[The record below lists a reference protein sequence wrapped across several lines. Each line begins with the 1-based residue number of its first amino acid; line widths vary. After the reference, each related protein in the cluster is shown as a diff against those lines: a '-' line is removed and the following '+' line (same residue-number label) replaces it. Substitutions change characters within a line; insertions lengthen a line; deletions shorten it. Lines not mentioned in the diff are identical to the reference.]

1 VRSTRPVAE
10 AAGDNGQN
18 RGSIMRRGFRSAF
31 FAVLA
36 LSAGLIASLEAH
48 ADKLGD
54 ILSKGVVRITV
65 FADVPPFGMMNAN
78 RELEGFD
85 VDMAK
90 LVAKSL
96 GVKLEL
102 VPVPAAS
109 RIPFLLTDK
118 SDMNIA
124 AMSITA
130 ERARQV
136 MFSAPY
142 ADTALAVYGA
152 KALAVKSG
160 ADLGKNRIAVAKGTT
175 EDLVL
180 SALAPSADIMRTED
194 NATAVQ
200 AYLSGHAQLLAANS
214 VVVVELAKQ
223 NPAKEFDF
231 KFALRRAPAHIT
243 IRRGEHDLLRWLDTL
258 IFQSTLNGDL
268 DELHRKWLGGPMQP
282 LPAL

>member
-1 VRSTRPVAE
+1 MKSFLKKGLGAACALAIGLVA
-10 AAGDNGQN
+10 
-18 RGSIMRRGFRSAF
+18 
-31 FAVLA
+31 
-36 LSAGLIASLEAH
+36 SAGAR
-48 ADKLGD
+48 ADKLAD
-54 ILSKGVVRITV
+54 IISSGVVRVVV
-65 FADVPPFGMMNAN
+65 FADVPPFGSQNAN

-85 VDMAK
+85 IDMAK

-102 VPVPAAS
+102 VPAPAAS

-118 SDMNIA
+118 ADMNIA

-130 ERARQV
+130 ERAKQV
-136 MFSAPY
+136 MYSAPY
-142 ADTALAVYGA
+142 ADTSLAVYGPKNVA
-152 KALAVKSG
+152 IKSA
-160 ADLGKNRIAVAKGTT
+160 ADLGQNKISVAKGTT

-180 SALAPSADIMRTED
+180 SAVAPTSDIMRTED

-200 AYLSGHAQLLAANS
+200 AYLSGQSQLLAANS
-214 VVVVELAKQ
+214 VVVVELAKR
-223 NPAKEFDF
+223 NPSKEFDY

-243 IRRGEHDLLRWLDTL
+243 VRMGEHNLLRWIDTL

>member
-1 VRSTRPVAE
+1 M
-10 AAGDNGQN
+10 
-18 RGSIMRRGFRSAF
+18 IGFRAALAAVIAVSA
-31 FAVLA
+31 ALLA
-36 LSAGLIASLEAH
+36 PLEAR
-48 ADKLGD
+48 ADKLSD
-54 ILSKGVVRITV
+54 IISKGVVRVSV
-65 FADVPPFGMMNAN
+65 FADVPPFGSLNAN

-85 VDMAK
+85 IDMAK
-90 LVAKSL
+90 LVAKAM

-102 VPVPAAS
+102 VQVPAAS
-109 RIPFLLTDK
+109 RIPFLMTDK
-118 SDMNIA
+118 VDMNIA

-130 ERARQV
+130 ERALQV

-142 ADTALAVYGA
+142 ADTSLAVFGSKSLGVA
-152 KALAVKSG
+152 SG
-160 ADLGKNRIAVAKGTT
+160 ADLGKNRIVVAKGTT

-180 SALAPSADIMRTED
+180 TALAPKADIMRTED

-214 VVVVELAKQ
+214 VVVVELAKR
-223 NPAKEFDF
+223 NPDKEFDF

-268 DELHRKWLGGPMQP
+268 DELHRKWLGGPMRP
-282 LPAL
+282 LPPM